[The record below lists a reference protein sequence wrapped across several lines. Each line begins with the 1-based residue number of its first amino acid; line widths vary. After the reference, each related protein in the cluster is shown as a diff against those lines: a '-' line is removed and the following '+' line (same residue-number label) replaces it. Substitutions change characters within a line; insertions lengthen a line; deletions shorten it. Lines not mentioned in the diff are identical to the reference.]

1 VIDEYT
7 LFAQVVQAGSL
18 SAAGRR
24 LRLSPAMVSKRLSRL
39 EERLGTRLIHRT
51 TRRLA
56 TTPAGQQ
63 FYEDVVRI
71 LDASRGAEEL
81 VTGRQGTPS
90 GTLRVSAPT
99 SFGRLHVAPH
109 LKAFLDRYP
118 AVRMELELDD
128 TFSDLIADRIDL
140 AIRIGAG
147 TDGGLTS
154 HHLAANRRVLCASP
168 EFIARHGAPKTLKQL
183 LDFPL
188 LAAAGQMPW
197 RLEGPEGPVSV
208 AGESCL
214 KTNSSEVV
222 RELAVAGMG
231 VALRS
236 TWDVWRD
243 LGTGGLVRVLP
254 AYSGA
259 TDVAI
264 FAAHPSA
271 SLVMPNV
278 PAFVQFLQ
286 DLYARPSWEGAGPP
300 G

>member
-1 VIDEYT
+1 MIDDYV

-18 SAAGRR
+18 SAAGRS

-63 FYEDVVRI
+63 FYEDVLRI
-71 LDASRGAEEL
+71 LDASRAAEEL
-81 VTGRQGTPS
+81 VTGRQGAPS

-99 SFGRLHVAPH
+99 SFGRMHVAPH
-109 LKAFLDRYP
+109 LKAFLDRHP

-128 TFSDLIADRIDL
+128 TFSDLIGDRIDL

-147 TDGGLTS
+147 ADGSLTS
-154 HHLAANRRVLCASP
+154 HRLAANRRVLCAAP
-168 EFIARHGAPKTLKQL
+168 GFLAEQGAPLSLKQL
-183 LDFPL
+183 LGQPL

-197 RLEGPEGPVSV
+197 RLEGPEGPVTV

-214 KTNSSEVV
+214 RTNSSEVV

-231 VALRS
+231 IALRS
-236 TWDVWRD
+236 TWDVWRE
-243 LGTGGLVRVLP
+243 LAGGALVRVLP
-254 AYSGA
+254 DYAGA
-259 TDVAI
+259 SDVAI
-264 FAAHPSA
+264 FAAHPST

-278 PAFVQFLQ
+278 VAFVQFLQ
-286 DLYARPSWEGAGPP
+286 DLYAAPAWESA
-300 G
+300 